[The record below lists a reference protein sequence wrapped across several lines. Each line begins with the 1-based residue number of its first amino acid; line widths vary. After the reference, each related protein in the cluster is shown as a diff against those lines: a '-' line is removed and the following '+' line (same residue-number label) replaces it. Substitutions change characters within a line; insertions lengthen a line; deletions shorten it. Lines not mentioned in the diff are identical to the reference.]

1 MRITKLSNL
10 KNITFVCSMGEQ
22 TYSFRNP
29 SFNIDRST
37 YYTLLI
43 QVSKDSFSYAIINDK
58 QLIASGA
65 DLKLAELETPTKLAD
80 VLTATYKN
88 TVVGLTTEVFTLVPA
103 QLFSKDQIANYAHLL
118 NVKANELVLAQ
129 ELDKKN
135 FIIYKTDERTIAA
148 VQKFGL
154 NNVVYSG
161 KGWITAAA
169 QNDPSNHN
177 IYLHAENGSAAFLY
191 FKDGDI
197 RFYNSFKYQTEDDLA
212 YYASLV
218 VAELGLNA
226 HDVELKLSS
235 NSTSEEKYNAR
246 LVQFFKD
253 IVLFDPQILELPTAV
268 NAQQILTLAA
278 LSLCGSS
285 EEF

>member
-1 MRITKLSNL
+1 MRISKLSNL

-22 TYSFRNP
+22 TYTFRDP

-43 QVSKDSFSYAIINDK
+43 QINKDSFSYAIINDK

-65 DLKLAELETPTKLAD
+65 DLKLAELENPTALAD
-80 VLTATYKN
+80 VFTATYKN
-88 TVVGLTTEVFTLVPA
+88 TVVGLTANVFTLVPA
-103 QLFSKDQIANYAHLL
+103 QLFSKDQIANFAHLL
-118 NVKANELVLAQ
+118 NVKTNERVLAQ

-135 FIIYKTDERTIAA
+135 FIIYKTDEKIIAA

-154 NNVVYSG
+154 NNIVYLG

-169 QNDPSNHN
+169 QSDPSNHD

-191 FKDGDI
+191 FKGGDI
-197 RFYNSFKYQTEDDLA
+197 RFYNSFEYQTEDDLT

-218 VAELGLNA
+218 VDELGLNA

-235 NSTSEEKYNAR
+235 NSISKEKYSAR
-246 LVQFFKD
+246 LAQFFKD